1 MFLKTLKF
9 EKKQK
14 KSDLICPKKIIRQY
28 YCQIPDKNNPI
39 NQIKFGTSGYR
50 GTSEEFTFNEM
61 HVLAISQA
69 IVEERK
75 KFGIYGPCFLGR
87 DTHVLSEPAFYSV
100 LEVLI
105 ANNIDVI
112 IQSNNVYIP
121 TPVISYAILNYNKKY
136 KVKADGIIITSSHNP
151 PEYGGIKYNI
161 FNGGPAN
168 LFIANKIEFK
178 ANKIFKQDLSKIKR
192 ISLLYA
198 KQVGK
203 IHEYDLIQKYVLNL
217 HDIVDMQAI
226 CSSQVNLVVDP
237 LGGASLL
244 CWQLIEEHYKCNIKI
259 INTKIDYTFQ
269 FLNLDYDGIL
279 RIDCTSKPVLKY
291 LLKFSDQADLGFAND
306 PDGDRHAILSKR
318 RIIHPNHYLSIATYY
333 LLNSRLRWKSNIG
346 IGKTYVSSAMIEK
359 ITRYFNRKCINT
371 KVGFKWFSNFLF
383 KKILGFCIE
392 ESSGGSFLRFNGHP
406 WSTDKDG
413 IVMCLL
419 AAEILAHTE
428 KNLIEHYYELEKMF
442 GYFYYKRY
450 QLKCLYENTYLQ
462 SNIDIKKIQSCIV
475 TEDKIIFFVIIS
487 LEIFIKF
494 KKGWIAMRP
503 SGTEKLHRIYCES
516 FVDTIHL
523 KKLKKSASNILNF
536 IFN

>member
-151 PEYGGIKYNI
+151 PEYG
-161 FNGGPAN
+161 
-168 LFIANKIEFK
+168 
-178 ANKIFKQDLSKIKR
+178 
-192 ISLLYA
+192 
-198 KQVGK
+198 
-203 IHEYDLIQKYVLNL
+203 
-217 HDIVDMQAI
+217 
-226 CSSQVNLVVDP
+226 
-237 LGGASLL
+237 
-244 CWQLIEEHYKCNIKI
+244 
-259 INTKIDYTFQ
+259 
-269 FLNLDYDGIL
+269 DYDGIL

-306 PDGDRHAILSKR
+306 PDGDRHAILS
-318 RIIHPNHYLSIATYY
+318 
-333 LLNSRLRWKSNIG
+333 
-346 IGKTYVSSAMIEK
+346 
-359 ITRYFNRKCINT
+359 
-371 KVGFKWFSNFLF
+371 
-383 KKILGFCIE
+383 FCIE

-413 IVMCLL
+413 IRIHTMHHTTNINLEFDINQKL
-419 AAEILAHTE
+419 SNNLKIKDYAFNGLQIKEIKKIAWCTGSGHKFFETAIEEGIDAFISGEASESTIYIAQERSVHFYEAGHHATE
-428 KNLIEHYYELEKMF
+428 IGGVKALGKWIK
-442 GYFYYKRY
+442 KKY
-450 QLKCLYENTYLQ
+450 QLK
-462 SNIDIKKIQSCIV
+462 
-475 TEDKIIFFVIIS
+475 
-487 LEIFIKF
+487 
-494 KKGWIAMRP
+494 
-503 SGTEKLHRIYCES
+503 
-516 FVDTIHL
+516 
-523 KKLKKSASNILNF
+523 NILN
-536 IFN
+536 